1 MAYDALPH
9 KRIAV
14 LPGFFDNT
22 ISLFSA
28 GKIFS
33 CTGYA
38 VGSVHRVGGEVPALG
53 IEAALRCQL
62 KSDTS
67 LIRNHFPEL
76 TTPTY
81 YNKGAGPWALWSSSP
96 CLTRSVLSPHLPDF
110 RQNNTLIIMSNFML
124 QNTESMEDPL
134 PARDLSRNTS

>member
-96 CLTRSVLSPHLPDF
+96 CLTRSVLSP
-110 RQNNTLIIMSNFML
+110 RT
-124 QNTESMEDPL
+124 
-134 PARDLSRNTS
+134 